1 MLSQHSLPF
10 LTVQNRVHR
19 VLPVLVIPPIISW
32 RRLFCCLRRFFGLV
46 LPSCVFPVGLPI
58 FPTVAVTVL
67 VVGDCSWAPHVPAI
81 RALLLCGIVHIGPAL
96 AARGFMS
103 FWWIWVAKGLPEAL
117 IYSIVLVAL
126 PSTVLVAVSLSWSF
140 MAGGEKKKKNTDRRN
155 KLVMTN
161 ITIKITDHK
170 QRKL

>member
-1 MLSQHSLPF
+1 MSQHSLPF
-10 LTVQNRVHR
+10 LAVQNRVNR

-32 RRLFCCLRRFFGLV
+32 RGLFCCLRRFFGLA
-46 LPSCVFPVGLPI
+46 LPSCVFPVGLPV

-96 AARGFMS
+96 TAWRFMS
-103 FWWIWVAKGLPEAL
+103 FRWIRVAKGLPEAL

-126 PSTVLVAVSLSWSF
+126 PSTVLVAVSLSWPF
-140 MAGGEKKKKNTDRRN
+140 RGWGGVGEKGR
-155 KLVMTN
+155 
-161 ITIKITDHK
+161 
-170 QRKL
+170 